1 MDNLKVMTGLEESS
15 TEGLKNG
22 IERFVEENKKA
33 IKELLERKEGLLN
46 ELKEYGGSRLLK
58 KEEENEQ

>member
-1 MDNLKVMTGLEESS
+1 MTGLEENS

-33 IKELLERKEGLLN
+33 IKELVERKEGLLN